1 MLNSIII
8 MGRLTADVE
17 LKTTS
22 SNVSVCSFS
31 VAVERNYKDA
41 DGKYPVDFIEV
52 VAWRQTAEFV
62 LSHFSKG
69 SMIAVQGSL
78 QSRKWQDK
86 NGDKRTAWE
95 IIAERVYFA
104 GGSKASEP
112 QTEAAAVPPAD
123 GGAEFAPMP
132 DGADLPF

>member
-1 MLNSIII
+1 MLNNIII

-22 SNVSVCSFS
+22 SSVSVCSFS
-31 VAVERNYKDA
+31 VAVERNYKDT

-62 LSHFSKG
+62 SRYFSKG

-78 QSRKWQDK
+78 QSRKWTDK
-86 NGDKRTAWE
+86 NGDNRIAWE
-95 IIAERVYFA
+95 VIAERVYFA
-104 GGSKASEP
+104 GSKPAEP
-112 QTEAAAVPPAD
+112 QTEAAAVPPAEN
-123 GGAEFAPMP
+123 GAEFTPMP
-132 DGADLPF
+132 DGADLPL

>member
-8 MGRLTADVE
+8 RGRLTSDVE

-41 DGKYPVDFIEV
+41 DGKYPTDFIEV

-62 LSHFSKG
+62 SRHFGKG

-78 QSRKWQDK
+78 QSRKWKDK
-86 NGDKRTAWE
+86 NGDNRISWE
-95 IIAERVYFA
+95 VIAERVYFA
-104 GGSKASEP
+104 GSGKTSEP
-112 QTEAAAVPPAD
+112 QTEAAAISPAEN
-123 GGAEFAPMP
+123 GAEFAPMP